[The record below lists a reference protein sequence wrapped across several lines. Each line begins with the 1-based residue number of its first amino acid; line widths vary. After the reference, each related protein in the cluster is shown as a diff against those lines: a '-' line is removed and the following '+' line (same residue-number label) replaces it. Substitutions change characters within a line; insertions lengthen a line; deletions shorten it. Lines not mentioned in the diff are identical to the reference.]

1 MQGNIIRLAQA
12 GEEVSV
18 AECVNAAYA
27 KYVERIGKK
36 PAPMLA
42 DYASLIAWG
51 HVYVLEDAQEEVQG
65 IQGVLVME
73 TQGDGLFI
81 ENVAVDPAYQGRGLG
96 RTLMNFAEQRAREEK
111 LLEIH
116 LYTNELMTENLGFYR
131 SLGFEETERRME
143 DGYHRVFLHKI
154 LCYS

>member
-1 MQGNIIRLAQA
+1 MEQIVIYLAQA
-12 GEEVSV
+12 GKEASV
-18 AECVNAAYA
+18 AECVKAAYA

-42 DYASLIAWG
+42 DYALLIARG
-51 HVYVLEDAQEEVQG
+51 HVYVLEDAQEEGQG

-81 ENVAVDPAYQGRGLG
+81 ENVAVDPAYQWRGLG
-96 RTLMNFAEQRAREEK
+96 RALMNFAEQRAREEK
-111 LLEIH
+111 LFEIH

-131 SLGFEETERRME
+131 SLGFEETGRRVE
-143 DGYHRVFLHKI
+143 DGYRRVFLHKM